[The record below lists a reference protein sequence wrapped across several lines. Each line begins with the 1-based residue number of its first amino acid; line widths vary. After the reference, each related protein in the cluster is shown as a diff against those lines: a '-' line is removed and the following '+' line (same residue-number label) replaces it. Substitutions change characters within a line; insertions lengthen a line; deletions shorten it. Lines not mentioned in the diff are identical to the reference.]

1 MAVSKSLQNE
11 WCYLQR
17 VFPDCDEYFSPL
29 RKILWEQFF
38 PALHGNPLNEEE
50 YQIQEKPVRMAGLG
64 IRDPVASSKHSFN
77 TSLKA
82 TKLLSDAILS
92 KISLD
97 IDSYESEMLRV
108 AKEMK
113 KLIN

>member
-1 MAVSKSLQNE
+1 M
-11 WCYLQR
+11 
-17 VFPDCDEYFSPL
+17 
-29 RKILWEQFF
+29 
-38 PALHGNPLNEEE
+38 
-50 YQIQEKPVRMAGLG
+50 
-64 IRDPVASSKHSFN
+64 ASSKHSFN

-97 IDSYESEMLRV
+97 IDSYESEILRV

-113 KLIN
+113 KLKDESDLEQIQLKINSNTAKREFQKIEQNFGKQMFYLAISHPNK

>member
-1 MAVSKSLQNE
+1 MNTSLLE
-11 WCYLQR
+11 
-17 VFPDCDEYFSPL
+17 E
-29 RKILWEQFF
+29 KILWEQFF
-38 PALHGNPLNEEE
+38 PALHGNLLNEEE

-64 IRDPVASSKHSFN
+64 IRDPVTSSKHSFN

-97 IDSYESEMLRV
+97 IDSYASEILRV
-108 AKEMK
+108 AKKMK
-113 KLIN
+113 KLKDESDLEQMQLLIQTLPKENSKK